1 MFTTVMSIGM
11 IHLFYTYPQTQN
23 KETMFEYDVCIVG
36 TGRVGL
42 PLGLSLMEVGVNVTG
57 VDLDENL
64 RDAVNNGTM
73 PFHEP
78 GYDELVASK
87 KLQLHGSP
95 DDIVPNSAVVI
106 ITVGTPLH
114 NHIETDLSQIQR
126 VLEGLKTHFRQDQ
139 TIILRSTVAPGTTAY
154 VKKWI
159 ERNTDFV
166 VGDTIKLCF
175 CPERIA
181 EGVAYA
187 ELRSLPQICG
197 AEDDESRE
205 VAAELFGK
213 LAPEIMR
220 TNFITAELVK
230 LFNNISRY
238 INFAVANQF
247 ALIADNFGANI
258 YETRHLANHNYP
270 RCNLAMP
277 GFTAGTC
284 LRKDFGMIN
293 EWSPYPDMLLSA
305 WKMNEFTPAMLVE
318 QLMQRTKIHD
328 SKVAVLGFTFK
339 QDTDDIRDSLVPKLC
354 RYIHRQLPMEMR
366 VTDHHLSDP
375 IQEPSASDPI
385 KNWAISDALDGVD
398 CVFVATNHTG
408 YSDVL
413 KEFAKTN
420 PEAWVADIWNVGG
433 IDQIYYQAGQLVK
446 EKVTQ

>member
-1 MFTTVMSIGM
+1 
-11 IHLFYTYPQTQN
+11 
-23 KETMFEYDVCIVG
+23 MFEYDVCIVG

-64 RDAVNNGTM
+64 RNAVNNGTM

-87 KLQLHGSP
+87 KLQLHGAP

-139 TIILRSTVAPGTTAY
+139 TIVLRSTVAPGTTAY

-159 ERNTDFV
+159 ERNTDFI

-181 EGVAYA
+181 EGVAYN

-258 YETRHLANHNYP
+258 YETRHLANHDYP

-375 IQEPSASDPI
+375 IQEPSASEPI

-408 YSDVL
+408 YGDVL
-413 KEFAKTN
+413 KELGKTN

-446 EKVTQ
+446 EKVNQ